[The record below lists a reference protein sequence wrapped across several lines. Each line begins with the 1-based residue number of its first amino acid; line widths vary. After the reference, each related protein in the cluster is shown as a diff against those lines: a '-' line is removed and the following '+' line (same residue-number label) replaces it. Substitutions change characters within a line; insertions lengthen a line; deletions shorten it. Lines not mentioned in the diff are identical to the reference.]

1 MRNIKKIIPLNRVE
15 GDLRIQVEI
24 EDGIVRDAYSVG
36 TMYRGIE
43 NLMRGRAPMD
53 SLVITPRICGICT
66 TAHLNAAAKALDMAY
81 SADVPDN
88 GQRVR
93 NITLMVEQLQNDI
106 RHAVLLFMPDL
117 IHPCYANEPLF
128 AEAFSRYQVLKGDT
142 ALQTVKETKKLL
154 EIISILGGQWP
165 HSAFMVPGGV
175 VSVPMASDIIHCRNI
190 LRNFRKWYEDRVLG
204 CPLSQWRQI
213 ESWDALLVWL
223 DQSPAYRDSDLGF
236 FIRYGL
242 DLGLD
247 TLGRGHD
254 TFISYGGPD
263 VPNRHRV
270 RPVKGDHLRSAP
282 AFYSPEGLIP
292 LDPDKISED
301 IACSYFE
308 DDPSIRHPFDGQT
321 IPGDPDTGGKKY
333 SWAKAPRYDGRPAET
348 GALADMLVADQ
359 PLFVEQVRSKGANV
373 LIRELARLVRPINL
387 LLAIDRWL
395 AEMTECKSLFF
406 HDYTK
411 AVSARSYGLVPAPR
425 GALGHWV
432 TIENGAIA
440 NYQVITP
447 TAWNASPRDSM
458 GIRGPWEEAIVG
470 TEIRDPD
477 HPVEVEQIVRSFDP
491 CLVCTVHALK
501 VR

>member
-1 MRNIKKIIPLNRVE
+1 MPTNP
-15 GDLRIQVEI
+15 
-24 EDGIVRDAYSVG
+24 YS
-36 TMYRGIE
+36 
-43 NLMRGRAPMD
+43 
-53 SLVITPRICGICT
+53 
-66 TAHLNAAAKALDMAY
+66 
-81 SADVPDN
+81 
-88 GQRVR
+88 
-93 NITLMVEQLQNDI
+93 
-106 RHAVLLFMPDL
+106 
-117 IHPCYANEPLF
+117 
-128 AEAFSRYQVLKGDT
+128 LK
-142 ALQTVKETKKLL
+142 
-154 EIISILGGQWP
+154 
-165 HSAFMVPGGV
+165 HSAATRCSRATRPFKPSKRPKNYLKLYRF
-175 VSVPMASDIIHCRNI
+175 SVANGPTPPLWCRAALSPCPWPATLSI
-190 LRNFRKWYEDRVLG
+190 AAIFCRNFRKWYEDRVLG

-263 VPNRHRV
+263 VPNRQRV
-270 RPVKGDHLRSAP
+270 RPVKGNHLRSAP

-292 LDPDKISED
+292 LHPDKISED

-395 AEMTECKSLFF
+395 AEMTE
-406 HDYTK
+406 
-411 AVSARSYGLVPAPR
+411 
-425 GALGHWV
+425 
-432 TIENGAIA
+432 
-440 NYQVITP
+440 
-447 TAWNASPRDSM
+447 
-458 GIRGPWEEAIVG
+458 
-470 TEIRDPD
+470 
-477 HPVEVEQIVRSFDP
+477 
-491 CLVCTVHALK
+491 
-501 VR
+501 